1 MANTFD
7 LMRGSSKQSNL
18 WLFGFGTVVNKQ
30 AEEKIDQFDDPFIS
44 TNKIIEKFDIR
55 ENVAKQANERPGR
68 SGR

>member
-7 LMRGSSKQSNL
+7 LMSCSSKQSNL

-30 AEEKIDQFDDPFIS
+30 AEDKIEQFDDPFIS
-44 TNKIIEKFDIR
+44 TNKIIEKFNFR

>member
-18 WLFGFGTVVNKQ
+18 WLFGFGTVVNKK
-30 AEEKIDQFDDPFIS
+30 AEEKFEQFDNPFIS
-44 TNKIIEKFDIR
+44 TNKIIEKFNIR

-68 SGR
+68 SGG